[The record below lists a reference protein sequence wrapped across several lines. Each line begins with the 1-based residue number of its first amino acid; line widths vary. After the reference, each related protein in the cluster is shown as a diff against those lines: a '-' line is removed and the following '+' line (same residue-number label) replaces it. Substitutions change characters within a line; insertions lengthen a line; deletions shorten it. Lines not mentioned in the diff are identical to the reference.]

1 MADLAEESE
10 PDDTKTDIKENEQN
24 ELVVKDEDETIEN
37 FSPQDNFDASIT
49 NATKTL
55 LSSIC
60 SVFSLLHDE
69 KYKFDY
75 HVSLEKIMELK
86 KYEHKDRRVSHI

>member
-1 MADLAEESE
+1 VLADLAEENE
-10 PDDTKTDIKENEQN
+10 TDTNENTENEEK
-24 ELVVKDEDETIEN
+24 ELVDEDETIEN
-37 FSPQDNFDASIT
+37 RSSQDKNEDAAIT

-60 SVFSLLHDE
+60 MVFSLLYDE

-75 HVSLEKIMELK
+75 HVSLEKIMQIK
-86 KYEHKDRRVSHI
+86 KFEHKERGVSHT